1 MWLICGILFT
11 LNVLNLETKNS
22 EKNLIS
28 FENDGL
34 INMVD
39 YEQIKFYAKMV
50 AESQKGTVTIIF
62 KAFLATKKLLK
73 DTWGYKTPFCDKL
86 NKTSIRKHK
95 PANYFKEIQFRGSPN
110 LRNFDI

>member
-50 AESQKGTVTIIF
+50 AES
-62 KAFLATKKLLK
+62 
-73 DTWGYKTPFCDKL
+73 
-86 NKTSIRKHK
+86 
-95 PANYFKEIQFRGSPN
+95 
-110 LRNFDI
+110 